1 MPIINLTLHLTG
13 VLWSRLNYLIV
24 LDYMT
29 VLDHVLQAEQDAAT
43 KVATATAAATQQI
56 ADAKNASAAAIAA
69 ETVRLAAHETVTL
82 AEHAH
87 TVELNSQ
94 TITTQATKDA
104 AAISAAFAEKKTE
117 LERKINEAL
126 S

>member
-1 MPIINLTLHLTG
+1 MLTPKL
-13 VLWSRLNYLIV
+13 LNFSHH
-24 LDYMT
+24 MT
-29 VLDHVLQAEQDAAT
+29 VLDQVLQAEQDAAT

-87 TVELNSQ
+87 TVELNSK

-104 AAISAAFAEKKTE
+104 AAISVAFAEKKTE